1 MINMTEEKNADYYIE
16 LLKEGNKRY
25 VLSTPTKKDFIDIRK
40 KLVQGQHPWAT
51 IISCSDSRVVP
62 EYIFDANPGELF
74 IIRTAGNI
82 AEDKTVLGSIEY
94 GCEHLHTPILL
105 ILAHQNCGA
114 VCATCSSKENKNK
127 EDGSNIKYIIKTI
140 LKSAKKVE
148 YDIDKTIIENAKDVK
163 QKILKDSK
171 IIAHLVNENKL
182 KIILGYYS
190 LESGEVRFFE

>member
-1 MINMTEEKNADYYIE
+1 MTEEKNADYYIE

>member
-1 MINMTEEKNADYYIE
+1 MTEEKNADYYIE

-114 VCATCSSKENKNK
+114 VCATCNSKENKNK
-127 EDGSNIKYIIKTI
+127 EDESNIKYIIKTI